1 MSFIEEARFTL
12 TTDGSGD
19 VSSTTDTLQGIE
31 VVAIS
36 VDYDAT
42 AAAGTD
48 VTVSL
53 SNPSSDI
60 LVLTNNNTDAL
71 HYPTVATSTEAGVA
85 RTDYVNNILVNGT
98 ITATI
103 AQGGASKTST
113 ITVYYRR
120 LFG

>member
-1 MSFIEEARFTL
+1 MSFIEEAKFSL

-19 VSSTTDTLQGIE
+19 ASSTTDTLQGIE

-42 AAAGTD
+42 AAVGTD
-48 VTVSL
+48 LTVNL
-53 SNPSSDI
+53 SNPNSDI

-71 HYPTVATSTEAGVA
+71 HYPTVATSDGTGSA
-85 RTDYVNNILVNGT
+85 RADFVNNILVNGT

-113 ITVYYRR
+113 VTVYYRR